1 MRRYD
6 WCSFTWDP
14 EAFPDPKKYLSDI
27 KKEYNVKVCAWITP
41 YISEWTVTVT
51 VTHRHRHCRSHGH
64 RNPDL
69 LAAIGF
75 LVLENAFLTWFL

>member
-27 KKEYNVKVCAWITP
+27 KKEYNVKVCAWINP
-41 YISEWTVTVT
+41 YISEWPVTVTAALTVTVT
-51 VTHRHRHCRSHGH
+51 
-64 RNPDL
+64 PDCCL
-69 LAAIGF
+69 PLASSCF
-75 LVLENAFLTWFL
+75 